1 LECILNQVD
10 PQFDN
15 AQGFQ
20 YRLSILLSQDGFS
33 FLVTHA
39 ETQQALKL
47 TSYKTLHTDFQH
59 NDSAGWPDSGDKYFN
74 HFYDAGFSLQKWQR
88 VDIAIAT
95 HKITVAPAAFL
106 TLDNQSDIMA
116 MVHQVQPD
124 EEIITEPVFDLGPVI
139 AIAAPRYLTEKCK
152 TLFPGALIHCATSVF
167 VKGLLRQHSK
177 IISRQIFINV
187 HLKYFEIVVIQG
199 LRLIYLNSFRYTAAS
214 DVLYYVIFVLE
225 QLGFSPSE
233 EHLTVMGEIS
243 ESDTVFAQLKMYCG
257 SLKTATRPDILQ
269 FNQSYDGLS
278 LHQYYTLLN
287 VALCE

>member
-15 AQGFQ
+15 AQGLQ

-33 FLVTHA
+33 FLITDA

-47 TSYKTLHTDFQH
+47 TSFKTLHADFQH
-59 NDSAGWPDSGDKYFN
+59 NDAVGWPDNGDRYFD
-74 HFYDAGFSLQKWQR
+74 HLKSTGFSLQNWQR

-95 HKITVAPAAFL
+95 HKITLAPASFF
-106 TLDNQSDIMA
+106 TPDNQAEIMA
-116 MVHQVQPD
+116 VVHQVQPD

-139 AIAAPRYLTEKCK
+139 AMASPRYLTEKCK
-152 TLFPGALIHCATSVF
+152 ILFPGAVMHCATSVF
-167 VKGLLRQHSK
+167 VKGLLREHSK

-187 HLKYFEIVVIQG
+187 HHTYFEIVVIQG

-243 ESDTVFAQLKMYCG
+243 ENDTIFTQLKMYCG

-269 FNQSYDGLS
+269 FSQSYDGLS

-287 VALCE
+287 IALCE